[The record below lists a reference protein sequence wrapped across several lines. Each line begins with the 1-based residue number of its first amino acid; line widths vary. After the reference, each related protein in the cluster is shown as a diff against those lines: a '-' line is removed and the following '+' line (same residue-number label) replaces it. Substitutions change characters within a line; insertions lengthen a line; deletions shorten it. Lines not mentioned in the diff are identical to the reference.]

1 MHHLPGAFTT
11 NFNSLIFCSC
21 DVNARLNDEEYFIMI
36 KWSIQEEDIKI
47 ISFISHESKIKVI
60 KNRQFCHHF

>member
-1 MHHLPGAFTT
+1 MYHLPGDFTT

-36 KWSIQEEDIKI
+36 KWSIQEEDKKLYPLYHMNQK
-47 ISFISHESKIKVI
+47 FK
-60 KNRQFCHHF
+60 